1 MVSAVTVPSRDD
13 RANSFARYELAE
25 AAYRVLFDGAADAI
39 LVADDGG
46 RYVDANE
53 AALALIGY
61 SRDELRQMHVH
72 DLVALGPAWA
82 EKEYERFKAA
92 GSWRDELEVRRKD
105 GTLVTVEAHATRVDL
120 PAGPVFISVMRDLT
134 ERRRDQEQQRRRMRR
149 LRQLTDAMPVLI
161 GFVDAQERYSFNNK
175 TYEEWMGRPRA
186 ELFRQPLREVLG
198 EDGYAVIRPYVQ
210 RALAGERVEFEAP
223 VPYPDG
229 RTRYV
234 AGTYVPHIEP
244 DGTIHGFYLM
254 IDDVTERKRSEDAGR
269 LLADASAALADTLD
283 AETALQRLANVAV
296 PRLADACV
304 VDLLEEDGYLRR
316 AAVASIDLSKAGWV
330 WEVARAPLDRNAP
343 HGPAYV
349 LRTGEP
355 ELVPEITDEFLAR
368 SARNAEHLEHLKR
381 TRIKSHVI
389 VPLRAR
395 GRTMGTVT
403 FVSSR
408 SGRRYGPEDLVLA
421 EDLAQ
426 RAALAVDNVR
436 LYQEAQAALR
446 IRDDLLSSV
455 SHDLR
460 TPITSI
466 KGRAQ
471 ILLRRAQRGIPTSP
485 EAIADALTAIDGIAD
500 RMNALVGEL
509 VDSGRLQSG
518 RPLELHRR
526 PTDLVGLVREVAAEA
541 QRMTSDHVIRIVTER
556 PDVIGVWD
564 APRLERVLANL
575 LSNAVRYSPDGG
587 EVIVTVATT
596 GTAEDAAAG
605 GTARVTVQDRGV
617 GIPAAD
623 LPHVFERFRRG
634 RNVTGRI
641 AGSGI
646 GLAGAKLIVEQ
657 HGGTISIASREG
669 AGTTVTVT
677 LPLDMDE
684 AEPG

>member
-1 MVSAVTVPSRDD
+1 M
-13 RANSFARYELAE
+13 
-25 AAYRVLFDGAADAI
+25 
-39 LVADDGG
+39 
-46 RYVDANE
+46 
-53 AALALIGY
+53 
-61 SRDELRQMHVH
+61 
-72 DLVALGPAWA
+72 
-82 EKEYERFKAA
+82 
-92 GSWRDELEVRRKD
+92 
-105 GTLVTVEAHATRVDL
+105 
-120 PAGPVFISVMRDLT
+120 
-134 ERRRDQEQQRRRMRR
+134 
-149 LRQLTDAMPVLI
+149 RQLTDAMPVLI
-161 GFVDAQERYSFNNK
+161 GFVDRQERYRFNNK
-175 TYEEWMGRPRA
+175 TYEQWFARPRL
-186 ELFRQPLREVLG
+186 ELFRRPLREVLG
-198 EDGYAVIRPYVQ
+198 EAGYAALQPYVQ
-210 RALAGERVEFEAP
+210 RALAGERVEFEAT

-229 RTRYV
+229 RARSV
-234 AGTYVPHIEP
+234 AGTYVPHTEP
-244 DGTIHGFYLM
+244 DGTVHGFYLM
-254 IDDVTERKRSEDAGR
+254 INDVTERKRSEDAGR
-269 LLADASAALADTLD
+269 LLADASAALADALD

-304 VDLLEEDGYLRR
+304 VDLLDEDGYLRR

-330 WEVARAPLDRNAP
+330 WDVARAPLDRDAP
-343 HGPAYV
+343 HGPARV

-368 SARNAEHLEHLKR
+368 SARNAEHLEYLRR
-381 TRIKSHVI
+381 TRIKSHII

-395 GRTMGTVT
+395 GRTLGAVT

-436 LYQEAQAALR
+436 LFQEAQTALR

-460 TPITSI
+460 TPLTAI

-471 ILLRRAQRGIPTSP
+471 VLLRRAQRGVPLSP

-526 PTDLVGLVREVAAEA
+526 PIDLVRLVREVAAEE
-541 QRMTSDHVIRIVTER
+541 QRMTTDHVIRIVAES
-556 PDVIGVWD
+556 PDVMGVWD
-564 APRLERVLANL
+564 APRMERVLANL

-587 EVIVTVATT
+587 EIIVTIAV
-596 GTAEDAAAG
+596 DQPG
-605 GTARVTVQDRGV
+605 GDRGSGGMVRVTVQDRGV

-623 LPHVFERFRRG
+623 LPHIFERFRRG

-657 HGGTISIASREG
+657 HRGTIGIESREG